1 MSALSK
7 SERQDRPGRPE
18 AIRLSIVV
26 PIYNEEESIPVLYE
40 EIRET
45 LGRMGLE
52 TGAEVV
58 LVDDCSRD
66 GSLLAMLELQ
76 RADPRVRVVKFRRN
90 FGQTAALAAGFDV
103 SRGEVVVT
111 LDGDLQNDPA
121 DIPRFVTEIGNGFD
135 IVAGWRKKR
144 YDNLVRRLPSL
155 VANRLIA
162 LVTGVRI
169 HDNGCTLKAFRREL
183 VKGMS
188 IYAEQHR
195 FLPALSAAR
204 GARIAELVVN
214 HRPRQ
219 FGSSKYGLSRA
230 TRVLLDLVTI
240 KFISQFSH
248 RPMQYFGLVSLG
260 ALLLGSVF
268 GGLGLLSLGG
278 REEGPFLFNEWE
290 MVIVTVLAVLFSA
303 FVFFAMLGLLA
314 ELAVKASGMHSRS
327 TLDRILNEL
336 H

>member
-1 MSALSK
+1 MSSATVAK
-7 SERQDRPGRPE
+7 P
-18 AIRLSIVV
+18 IRLSIVV
-26 PIYNEEESIPVLYE
+26 PIYNEEDSIPVLYE
-40 EIRET
+40 EIRTT
-45 LGRMGLE
+45 LDQMGLQE
-52 TGAEVV
+52 GAEIV

-66 GSLLAMLELQ
+66 TSLHQMLRIQ
-76 RADPRVRVVKFRRN
+76 RQDPRLRVVKFRRN

-121 DIPRFVTEIGNGFD
+121 DIPRFVEEIDNGFD

-144 YDNLVRRLPSL
+144 HDDVIRRLPSW

-195 FLPALSAAR
+195 FLPVLSAAR
-204 GARIAELVVN
+204 GARIAELVAN
-214 HRPRQ
+214 HRPRR

-260 ALLLGSVF
+260 ALFLGTLF
-268 GGLGLLSLGG
+268 GGIGLLSMETVGD
-278 REEGPFLFNEWE
+278 GPIVFNEWE

-303 FVFFAMLGLLA
+303 FVYFAMLGLLA

-327 TLDRILNEL
+327 TLDQILNEL